1 MKKQKEKENLP
12 VVGKEYHFFDDGK
25 ISNSR
30 HYIAKIIELIP
41 IEEAK
46 KIIISTPRDYD
57 KELGQNKFID
67 MSLLDIW
74 IDEKTGHDWLYSPN
88 TDYIIKAS
96 IPEYDNDPI
105 YFARTK
111 NDGWFSM
118 DVTNWWQSGR
128 LDIDGK
134 LYEQLD
140 NFNYEMD

>member
-1 MKKQKEKENLP
+1 MKKQKEKKNLP
-12 VVGKEYHFFDDGK
+12 IVGKEYHFFDDGK

-30 HYIAKIIELIP
+30 HYIAKVIELIP

-46 KIIISTPRDYD
+46 KIMISTPRDYN
-57 KELGQNKFID
+57 EEINQNVFID

-74 IDEKTGHDWLYSPN
+74 IDEKLSCDWLYAPV

-96 IPEYDNDPI
+96 IPEYDKDPI

-111 NDGWFSM
+111 DGGWFSM
-118 DVTNWWQSGR
+118 DVTNWWQGGR

-134 LYEQLD
+134 LYEQLE